1 MRFFKLGTVPG
12 SLSNLQPGP
21 SPPWPPSHSLG
32 LCSPSPLPTYLL
44 GGVIGDQRKELPH
57 QAGTL
62 PLGLPSG
69 ATLVPWLSL
78 SLEVPIASPVK

>member
-1 MRFFKLGTVPG
+1 M
-12 SLSNLQPGP
+12 
-21 SPPWPPSHSLG
+21 
-32 LCSPSPLPTYLL
+32 
-44 GGVIGDQRKELPH
+44 GDQRKELPH

-69 ATLVPWLSL
+69 AALVPWLSL